1 MAKQWREIYN
11 EWEKAVAPGLQQFA
25 ASDGFRDFM
34 AASAKVS
41 SAFAAE
47 FERTSRRWLHF
58 WNLPA
63 ATDVRKLRQQV
74 AAVDREL
81 KGLKNLVFDVVA
93 VAPAEAAPATNGKAS
108 SVSKPA
114 ASKATAS
121 KTSAS
126 RTSASMTSASKA
138 STSKA
143 SASKTTA
150 SKATANKP
158 AAQKPAAAAEKS

>member
-11 EWEKAVAPGLQQFA
+11 EWESAVAPGLQQFA

-41 SAFAAE
+41 SAFTAE
-47 FERTSRRWLHF
+47 FERASRRWLHF

-93 VAPAEAAPATNGKAS
+93 VVPAEAAPATNGKSS

-114 ASKATAS
+114 APKATAS
-121 KTSAS
+121 KTSTS
-126 RTSASMTSASKA
+126 RA
-138 STSKA
+138 
-143 SASKTTA
+143 TA

-158 AAQKPAAAAEKS
+158 AAQQPAAAVEKS

>member
-11 EWEKAVAPGLQQFA
+11 EWESAVAPGLQQFA

-47 FERTSRRWLHF
+47 FERASRRWLHF

-81 KGLKNLVFDVVA
+81 KGLKNLVFDVAA
-93 VAPAEAAPATNGKAS
+93 VAPADLKPATNGTPESGSKPVAS
-108 SVSKPA
+108 KPVASKPVAKKPVAKKTTAHKPA
-114 ASKATAS
+114 AEKTAAKATADG
-121 KTSAS
+121 SAAKPDLS
-126 RTSASMTSASKA
+126 VVEQ
-138 STSKA
+138 
-143 SASKTTA
+143 
-150 SKATANKP
+150 P
-158 AAQKPAAAAEKS
+158 AAL

>member
-11 EWEKAVAPGLQQFA
+11 EWESAVAPSLQQFA

-93 VAPAEAAPATNGKAS
+93 VAPVDTEPATNGKAAP
-108 SVSKPA
+108 VSKQTVSKSA
-114 ASKATAS
+114 ASKSAAT
-121 KTSAS
+121 
-126 RTSASMTSASKA
+126 
-138 STSKA
+138 KA
-143 SASKTTA
+143 SASKTN
-150 SKATANKP
+150 SRKP
-158 AAQKPAAAAEKS
+158 AAQKPAAAVESS